1 MDEEPVAEPAEAP
14 PEQPPTVASILVAED
29 DADIRDLFTM
39 ALQGAGVAVTAVEN
53 GEAALAELASN
64 TFDMLVTDMW
74 MPRVSGLDLCKKLRA
89 TPATHDMPVLMLSAY
104 GRLRGRE
111 EAKMAGASDYLMKP
125 LRPSQLIS
133 KVDAMLG
140 GRLVMRT

>member
-1 MDEEPVAEPAEAP
+1 MDEEPAEKPSA
-14 PEQPPTVASILVAED
+14 VASILVAED

-39 ALQGAGVAVTAVEN
+39 ALEGAGADVTAVEN
-53 GEAALAELASN
+53 GEAALAALRSG
-64 TFDMLVTDMW
+64 TFDMVVTDMW
-74 MPRVSGLDLCKKLRA
+74 MPRVSGLDLCKQLRA
-89 TPATHDMPVLMLSAY
+89 EPATRDIPVLVLSAY

-140 GRLVMRT
+140 GRLI

>member
-1 MDEEPVAEPAEAP
+1 MDEVPIEEPVEAP
-14 PEQPPTVASILVAED
+14 PEKRPTVATILVAED

-39 ALQGAGVAVTAVEN
+39 ALEGAGVEVVAVEN
-53 GEAALAELASN
+53 GEAALAELEGR

-74 MPRVSGLDLCKKLRA
+74 MPRVSGLDLCKKIRA
-89 TPATHDMPVLMLSAY
+89 EPATQEMPVLMLSAY

-125 LRPSQLIS
+125 LRPSQLVS